1 MTASHALQP
10 LRRPSV
16 LVFLALAI
24 AVGAGAWLLAHELT
38 SEVRPLSTASVAP
51 APPAVEV
58 AREAIDTAID
68 VAMPT
73 AAAAAGSGD
82 PAGGALPAPVE
93 ATAAAAAPPAE
104 DPYAAA
110 IIEPVDPA
118 EALFGDQPAVAVSN

>member
-73 AAAAAGSGD
+73 AAAAGSGD